1 MKKVLAILA
10 VGALLAAGPV
20 SASTL
25 QISFTG
31 LNLMYDGGTG
41 VIFDGG
47 GNNST
52 RPGNASLADA
62 LASMDFFVDATQV
75 GHYNATDNIFAD
87 IYIPGVF
94 NIPVAGGTRMSTG
107 PFPSFGF
114 DLFIGSTILALDIDS
129 PFQITWDAGNVTIL
143 GSASTS
149 SIQGQALPF
158 GLTLGTPVNIGFDV
172 FAVDYGTFQPPSIA
186 LNDDINGD
194 YISRFTAFGSGDVRG
209 PVSAI
214 PEPAT
219 LMLLGFGL
227 LGGGAMSARRRRK

>member
-10 VGALLAAGPV
+10 VGALLAAGSV
-20 SASTL
+20 SANTL

-41 VIFDGG
+41 VIYDAGG
-47 GNNST
+47 SNST
-52 RPGNASLADA
+52 RPGNSSQADQLAT
-62 LASMDFFVDATQV
+62 MDFFNDATQI
-75 GHYNATDNIFAD
+75 GHFNASDNIYAD

-94 NIPVAGGTRMSTG
+94 GIPAAGGTRMSTG

-114 DLFIGSTILALDIDS
+114 DLFIGSTILALNIDS
-129 PFQITWDAGNVTIL
+129 PFQITWNAGSISVL
-143 GSASTS
+143 GSASTG

-158 GLTLGTPVNIGFDV
+158 GVTLGTPVTIGFNV
-172 FAVDYGTFQPPSIA
+172 FAPDFGTTPGAFT
-186 LNDDINGD
+186 NDQGD
-194 YISRFTAFGSGDVRG
+194 VISRFTAFGTGDVRG
-209 PVSAI
+209 PISAI

>member
-20 SASTL
+20 AANTL

-41 VIFDGG
+41 VIYDAGG
-47 GNNST
+47 SNST
-52 RPGNASLADA
+52 RPGDSSMADA
-62 LASMDFFVDATQV
+62 LASMDFFDNGTQL
-75 GHYNATDNIFAD
+75 GHFDSADNIYAD

-94 NIPVAGGTRMSTG
+94 GIPALGGMVQSG
-107 PFPSFGF
+107 FGGFGF
-114 DLFIGSTILALDIDS
+114 DLFIGSTILALDTDS
-129 PFQITWDAGNVTIL
+129 PFQILWNAGNLTIT
-143 GSASTS
+143 GSASTN

-172 FAVDYGTFQPPSIA
+172 FTADYGTTPGAFT
-186 LNDDINGD
+186 NDQGD
-194 YISRFTAFGSGDVRG
+194 VISRFTAFGTGDVRG
-209 PVSAI
+209 PISAV